1 MTMLKTTTYKFTR
14 MGWIAAFVVSG
25 AVACNNSDYKES
37 GSTTPA
43 DSAAAATAAAATAD
57 SNAMASAKSDT
68 SSTAKTGPSAT
79 KGKFTRGRTSITAP
93 KIYTTA
99 DVPPKFPGGQN
110 GLDNYINNHVT
121 YPQKA
126 IDNDVSAVVHV
137 SFVIDQQGNVTKVKI
152 MDATKAGED
161 LDKEALRVVTAMP
174 GWTPGKV
181 NGKSVEVRLEL
192 PISFQVE
199 S

>member
-1 MTMLKTTTYKFTR
+1 MLKTTTYKLTR
-14 MGWIAAFVVSG
+14 MGWIAAFLVSG

-43 DSAAAATAAAATAD
+43 DSAASATAAAATPD
-57 SNAMASAKSDT
+57 SNTVASTNPDT
-68 SSTAKTGPSAT
+68 SSTARTGKPAT

-99 DVPPKFPGGQN
+99 DVAPEFPGGQN
-110 GLDNYINNHVT
+110 ALDNYINNHVV

-126 IDNDVSAVVHV
+126 LDNDVSAVVHV
-137 SFVIDQQGNVTKVKI
+137 SFVVDQQGNVTKVKI

-161 LDKEALRVVTAMP
+161 LDREALRVVNAMP

-181 NGKSVEVRLEL
+181 NGKSVEVRMEL

>member
-1 MTMLKTTTYKFTR
+1 MLKTTTYKLTR
-14 MGWIAAFVVSG
+14 MGLIAVFAVSG
-25 AVACNNSDYKES
+25 AVACNNSDYKDS
-37 GSTTPA
+37 SSTTPA
-43 DSAAAATAAAATAD
+43 DSTAAAAATATTAD
-57 SNAMASAKSDT
+57 SNAATAAKPDT
-68 SSTAKTGPSAT
+68 SATAAT
-79 KGKFTRGRTSITAP
+79 KRKSTRGHTSITAP

-99 DVPPKFPGGQN
+99 DVAPEFPGGEN
-110 GLDNYINNHVT
+110 GLDSYINNHVI

-126 IDNDVSAVVHV
+126 LDNDVSAVVHV
-137 SFVIDQQGNVTKVKI
+137 SFVVDQQGNVTKVKI

-161 LDKEALRVVTAMP
+161 LDKEALRVINAMP

-181 NGKSVEVRLEL
+181 NGKNVEVRLEL

>member
-1 MTMLKTTTYKFTR
+1 MLKTTTYKLTR

-37 GSTTPA
+37 STTPA
-43 DSAAAATAAAATAD
+43 DSVAAGAAAATVAD
-57 SNAMASAKSDT
+57 SNTAKPDT
-68 SSTAKTGPSAT
+68 SSTAATGKPVT

-93 KIYTTA
+93 KVYTTA
-99 DVPPKFPGGQN
+99 DVAPEFPGGEN
-110 GLDNYINNHVT
+110 GLDRYINNHVV
-121 YPQKA
+121 YPQQA
-126 IDNDVSAVVHV
+126 LDNDVSAIVHV
-137 SFVIDQQGNVTKVKI
+137 SFVVDEQGKVTKAKI
-152 MDATKAGED
+152 MDATKTGED
-161 LDKEALRVVTAMP
+161 LDKEALRVVNAMP

-181 NGKSVEVRLEL
+181 KGKSVEVRMEL

>member
-1 MTMLKTTTYKFTR
+1 MLKTTTYKLTR

-37 GSTTPA
+37 STTTPGDSSA
-43 DSAAAATAAAATAD
+43 ASAAAGAIPDSDTAP
-57 SNAMASAKSDT
+57 SAKPAT
-68 SSTAKTGPSAT
+68 SSTAKAGTPVT

-93 KIYTTA
+93 KIYTIA

-121 YPQKA
+121 YPQQA
-126 IDNDVSAVVHV
+126 LDNDVSAVVHV
-137 SFVIDQQGNVTKVKI
+137 SFVVDEQGKVTKAKI
-152 MDATKAGED
+152 MDGTKAGED
-161 LDKEALRVVTAMP
+161 LDKEALRVVNAMP

-181 NGKSVEVRLEL
+181 NGKSVEVRMEL